1 MGSNPTLSANSICAE
16 QGNSIAS
23 PFPTGER
30 NLTPTA
36 GGVGTRLVLSESK
49 LLRIGSMTV
58 FYLAQGLP
66 IGLFLTAMAAWL
78 ASNGRS
84 EGEVAAVVSLTY
96 LPWSFKFI
104 AAALMDRYTFLPMGR
119 RRSWL
124 ITSQAVIVVGLLLA
138 AYMSPTPADA
148 TLVAWLGFAI
158 FCGSAIQDV
167 AVDGLAVDILPE
179 EEQGTASAFMFGGQA
194 LGIAGGAAIGGLLL
208 EHYGATTTFL
218 AFIPLNLG
226 ILLLAIILRER
237 PGERILPW
245 TNGEASPVSKAT
257 HGIGWFEIL
266 GITMRSMI
274 KRDSILLLLASAC
287 GRICAGVFVAFW
299 PFFATTEAGYSTSS
313 YSALIGIMG
322 LACSVACMGIGALMI
337 QRLGPRLSSTITYI
351 GYGVIALVFLVSPD
365 IAKIGSAFVLL
376 SILWNC
382 TDVLTT
388 VSSNPLRM
396 RLSEK
401 RVAATQ
407 FTIYNSLG
415 NLPVPLGASLFAWA
429 MGAGGLTTLMPIVI
443 VLTIACGIAFSM
455 MQIGGRPVTT
465 AELEPVPRVD

>member
-1 MGSNPTLSANSICAE
+1 MTS
-16 QGNSIAS
+16 
-23 PFPTGER
+23 
-30 NLTPTA
+30 TA

-49 LLRIGSMTV
+49 LLRIGSMTI
-58 FYLAQGLP
+58 FYVAQGLP
-66 IGLFLTAMAAWL
+66 IGLFLTAIAAWL

-104 AAALMDRYTFLPMGR
+104 AAALMDRYTFLAMGR

-124 ITSQAVIVVGLLLA
+124 ITSQAVIVAGLVLA
-138 AYMSPTPADA
+138 AYISPAPADA
-148 TLVAWLGFAI
+148 TLIAWLGFAI

-167 AVDGLAVDILPE
+167 AVDGLAVDILPD

-208 EHYGATTTFL
+208 DQYGASTTFL
-218 AFIPLNLG
+218 AFIPLNLL
-226 ILLLAIILRER
+226 ILLLAVTMRER

-245 TNGEASPVSKAT
+245 TEGEASPVSKAT
-257 HGIGWFEIL
+257 HGIGWFQIL
-266 GITMRSMI
+266 GITLRSMI
-274 KRDSILLLLASAC
+274 KRDSLLLLLASAF
-287 GRICAGVFVAFW
+287 GRSCAGVFVAFW

-313 YSALIGIMG
+313 YSALIGVIG

-337 QRLGPRLSSTITYI
+337 QKLGPRRSSIITFL
-351 GYGVIALVFLVSPD
+351 GYGVLAGVFLVSPD
-365 IAKIGSAFVLL
+365 LAKIGSAFVLL
-376 SILWNC
+376 SILLNC

-407 FTIYNSLG
+407 FTIYNSLS
-415 NLPVPLGASLFAWA
+415 NLPVPLGASLFALA

-443 VLTIACGIAFSM
+443 ALSIACAIAFSVIS
-455 MQIGGRPVTT
+455 IGGRPVTA
-465 AELEPVPRVD
+465 AELEPVPKID